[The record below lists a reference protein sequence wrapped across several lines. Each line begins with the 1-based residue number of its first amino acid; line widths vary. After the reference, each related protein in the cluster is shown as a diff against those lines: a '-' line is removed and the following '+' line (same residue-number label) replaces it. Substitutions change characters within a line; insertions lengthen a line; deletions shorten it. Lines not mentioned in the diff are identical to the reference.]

1 MEGSD
6 EKYAEAELK
15 GTAQIQ
21 EASAQN
27 PLARISKRHKQVFP
41 RRGNTQPVIQ
51 GDLSQALGRRGGYSV
66 SQLPQLR
73 RGSRAPLESDGT
85 YGSATGASAADTGAA
100 AAAAPEDDWTHS
112 VCLSAGA
119 EALQLASSPP
129 RCMSWRPLDMGTWG
143 RAGEVEGHSFLTA
156 EHGKRPQSTPMREQA
171 CPVHPH
177 SGRADG
183 RGRARPTATR
193 AA

>member
-1 MEGSD
+1 MGGSD

-27 PLARISKRHKQVFP
+27 PLVRVSKRHKQEFP

-66 SQLPQLR
+66 SQLPRLR

-112 VCLSAGA
+112 VCLQA
-119 EALQLASSPP
+119 Q
-129 RCMSWRPLDMGTWG
+129 RPYN
-143 RAGEVEGHSFLTA
+143 
-156 EHGKRPQSTPMREQA
+156 RPVPLRGV
-171 CPVHPH
+171 CPQTV
-177 SGRADG
+177 
-183 RGRARPTATR
+183 
-193 AA
+193 